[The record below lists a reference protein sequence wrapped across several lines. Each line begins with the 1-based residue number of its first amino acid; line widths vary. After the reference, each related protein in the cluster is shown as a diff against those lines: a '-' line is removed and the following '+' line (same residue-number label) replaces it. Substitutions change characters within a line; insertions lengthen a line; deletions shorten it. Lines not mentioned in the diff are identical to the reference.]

1 MTRAEGNA
9 VVHVAH
15 VVHRFAVGGMENGL
29 VNLVNRLDPQRYR
42 HTIIA
47 LTDVTE
53 FRSRITARNVEL
65 VAMDKRPGKD
75 PRAYLRLMSFLRHA
89 RPAIVHTRNVGTLD
103 TVFVA
108 RLAGVPVRV
117 HGEHG
122 WDMHDLQGRSRKYR
136 LLRRLCAP
144 FVQRFVAV
152 SADLAEWLH
161 ESTGIARSRIT
172 HIVNGVDC
180 ERFQPGSQGRASLRD
195 EFNIPAGAIVVG
207 TVGRLEAV
215 KGHEQL
221 LRAWPLI
228 ERRLAAAGREARLL
242 IVGDGSLRATL
253 EALARE
259 LGIAERVVFT
269 GMRADVP
276 QLLQAMDIFVLPS
289 LNEGISNTLLEAMAS
304 GVPVVANRVGGNPEL
319 IDDRV
324 TGFLVDAGLNAG
336 PSERMAEAIATLVL
350 DDKLRATM
358 SAASRQRAVA
368 EFSLETMVQ
377 RYDDLYCQ
385 VLAGGRGLNS

>member
-1 MTRAEGNA
+1 MKRTEGDA

-53 FRSRITARNVEL
+53 FRSRITASNVEL

-89 RPAIVHTRNVGTLD
+89 RPAIVHTRNIGTLD
-103 TVFVA
+103 AVFVA
-108 RLAGVPVRV
+108 RLAGVRVRV

-136 LLRRLCAP
+136 FLRRICAP

-152 SADLAEWLH
+152 SADLAQWLH
-161 ESTGIARSRIT
+161 ESTGIARGRIT

-180 ERFQPGSQGRASLRD
+180 ERFQPRSQDRSNLTSGLD
-195 EFNIPAGAIVVG
+195 IPADAIVVG

-221 LRAWPLI
+221 LRAWPLV
-228 ERRLAAAGREARLL
+228 ERRLAAAGRAARLL
-242 IVGDGSLRATL
+242 IVGDGSLRNTL

-259 LGIAERVVFT
+259 LGIAERVIFT
-269 GMRADVP
+269 GMRTDIP
-276 QLLQAMDIFVLPS
+276 QLLQAMDVFVLPS
-289 LNEGISNTLLEAMAS
+289 LNEGISNTLLEAMAC

-324 TGFLVDAGLNAG
+324 TGLLVDAGDNQ
-336 PSERMAEAIATLVL
+336 RMAEAIATLVL

-358 SAASRQRAVA
+358 AAAARQRAVA

-377 RYDDLYCQ
+377 RYDDLYRE
-385 VLAGGRGLNS
+385 VLADGRGLNS

>member
-1 MTRAEGNA
+1 MKRTEGDA

-53 FRSRITARNVEL
+53 FRSRITASNVEL

-89 RPAIVHTRNVGTLD
+89 RPAIVHTRNIGTLD
-103 TVFVA
+103 AVFVA
-108 RLAGVPVRV
+108 RLAGVRVRV

-136 LLRRLCAP
+136 FLRRICAP
-144 FVQRFVAV
+144 FVQRFIAV
-152 SADLAEWLH
+152 SVDLAEWLH
-161 ESTGIARSRIT
+161 ESTGIARGRIT

-180 ERFQPGSQGRASLRD
+180 ERFQPRSQDRSNLTSGLD
-195 EFNIPAGAIVVG
+195 IPADAIVVG

-221 LRAWPLI
+221 LRAWPLV
-228 ERRLAAAGREARLL
+228 ERRLAAAGRAARLL
-242 IVGDGSLRATL
+242 IVGDGSLRNTL

-259 LGIAERVVFT
+259 LGIAERVIFT
-269 GMRADVP
+269 GMRTDIP
-276 QLLQAMDIFVLPS
+276 QLLQAMDVFVLPS
-289 LNEGISNTLLEAMAS
+289 LNEGISNTLLEAMAC

-324 TGFLVDAGLNAG
+324 TGLLVDAGDNQ
-336 PSERMAEAIATLVL
+336 RMAEAIATLVL

-358 SAASRQRAVA
+358 AAAARQRAVA

-377 RYDDLYCQ
+377 RYDDLYRE
-385 VLAGGRGLNS
+385 VLADGRGLNS

>member
-1 MTRAEGNA
+1 MKRTEGDA

-53 FRSRITARNVEL
+53 FRSRITASNVEL

-75 PRAYLRLMSFLRHA
+75 PRAYLRLMSFLRHV
-89 RPAIVHTRNVGTLD
+89 RPAIVHTRNIGTLD
-103 TVFVA
+103 AVFVA
-108 RLAGVPVRV
+108 RLAGVRVRV

-122 WDMHDLQGRSRKYR
+122 WDMHDLEGRSRKYR
-136 LLRRLCAP
+136 FLRRICAP

-152 SADLAEWLH
+152 SADLAQWLH
-161 ESTGIARSRIT
+161 ESTGIARGRIT

-180 ERFQPGSQGRASLRD
+180 ERFQPRSQDRSNLTSGLD
-195 EFNIPAGAIVVG
+195 IPADAIVVG

-221 LRAWPLI
+221 LRAWPLV
-228 ERRLAAAGREARLL
+228 ERRLVAAGRAARLL
-242 IVGDGSLRATL
+242 IVGDGSLRNTL

-259 LGIAERVVFT
+259 LGIAERVIFT
-269 GMRADVP
+269 GMRTDIP
-276 QLLQAMDIFVLPS
+276 QLLQAMDVFVLPS
-289 LNEGISNTLLEAMAS
+289 LNEGISNTLLEAMAC

-324 TGFLVDAGLNAG
+324 TGLLVDAGDNQ
-336 PSERMAEAIATLVL
+336 RMAEAIATLVL

-358 SAASRQRAVA
+358 AAAARQRAVA

-377 RYDDLYCQ
+377 RYDDLYRE
-385 VLAGGRGLNS
+385 VLADGRGLNS